1 MAAAGPARQLGVG
14 REAHDRVRLVEGDQ
28 LHECGRVQSPP
39 RMAIP
44 ETLERLLVAQ
54 GPSGQEA
61 QAAEAWRE
69 AAGTFGEVSG
79 NVLGSSWV
87 QVPGTRGG
95 RCRRMNEKQRIAT
108 RRYWADQARLERK
121 SAETKARCDDPE
133 ERSKLRQGSG
143 TPIVATG
150 LQRPCERDGLILQ
163 AARR

>member
-1 MAAAGPARQLGVG
+1 MLICSTDK
-14 REAHDRVRLVEGDQ
+14 DRLSRNEP
-28 LHECGRVQSPP
+28 VQSEYLTLAILWRLPTIRQERAWNP
-39 RMAIP
+39 R
-44 ETLERLLVAQ
+44 
-54 GPSGQEA
+54 
-61 QAAEAWRE
+61 W
-69 AAGTFGEVSG
+69 
-79 NVLGSSWV
+79 
-87 QVPGTRGG
+87 

-121 SAETKARCDDPE
+121 SAETKARWDDPE